1 MSKLFNIHLIGLL
14 SYCLSITLT
23 IMTLFFIVG
32 FVILAASLWWY
43 FLIYLPKKPKG
54 EKIDEMPESWK
65 KLLTENVNFYRN
77 LSQEDKIKFENRLLH
92 FISIKRI
99 IGVDTEVEDLDKV
112 LIASSAV
119 IPLFGFSEWTYPNL
133 KEVLLYPKAFDKDF
147 QISGTRKN
155 ITGMVGNGV
164 MEGKMILSQKALRAG
179 FIIDNDKSNVGIHEF
194 IHLIDKADGE
204 IDGVPKMLIQNQYA
218 IPWLKIMHDEMNRIY
233 SNQSDINPY
242 GGTNQQEF
250 LSVISEYFFERP
262 DLLKRKHPKLYEA
275 MENIFKQDL
284 YDNLKVNKK
293 RDFNN

>member
-1 MSKLFNIHLIGLL
+1 
-14 SYCLSITLT
+14 
-23 IMTLFFIVG
+23 MTLFFIVG